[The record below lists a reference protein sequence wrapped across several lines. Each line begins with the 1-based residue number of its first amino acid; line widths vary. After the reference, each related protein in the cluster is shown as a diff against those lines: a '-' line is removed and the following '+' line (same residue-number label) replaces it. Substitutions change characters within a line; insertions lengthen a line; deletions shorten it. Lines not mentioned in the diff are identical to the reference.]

1 MTEKKLSQFGR
12 KCTLM
17 NSVTTSFKTTT
28 VQMIEMSQR
37 KNMTEM
43 SQPKRNSNAG
53 KSDALAV
60 ETSENMNF
68 STFSY
73 IDR

>member
-1 MTEKKLSQFGR
+1 
-12 KCTLM
+12 M